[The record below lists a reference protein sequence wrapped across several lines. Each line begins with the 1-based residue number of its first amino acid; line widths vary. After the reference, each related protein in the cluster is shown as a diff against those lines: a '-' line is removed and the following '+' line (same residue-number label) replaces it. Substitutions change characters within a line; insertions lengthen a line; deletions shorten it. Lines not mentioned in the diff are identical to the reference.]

1 MKTYTIET
9 GNLEETQKL
18 GEQLGSHAEENMVF
32 LMKGIIGAGKTTMT
46 QGIARG
52 MGVRRTV
59 SSPTFTIQKI
69 YHGTSMDLYHI
80 DAYRLEGIEQDLGF
94 EDDFENGGLT
104 VIEWSEFFPGI
115 LPEEYLSIE
124 IRPTG
129 DTAREIVLEAHGAAY
144 EALLE
149 EIQ

>member
-1 MKTYTIET
+1 MKTHTVIAE
-9 GNLEETQKL
+9 NLNETQLLGEKL
-18 GEQLGSHAEENMVF
+18 GAHAGENMVF

-52 MGVRRTV
+52 MGVTRTV

-80 DAYRLEGIEQDLGF
+80 DAYRLEGIDQDLGF

-104 VIEWSEFFPGI
+104 VIEWSEFFPGV
-115 LPEEYLSIE
+115 LPDEYLSIE
-124 IRPTG
+124 IRPLDDST
-129 DTAREIVLEAHGAAY
+129 REIILTAYGAAY
-144 EALLE
+144 EQLLE

>member
-1 MKTYTIET
+1 MKTCTVIAE
-9 GNLEETQKL
+9 NLNETQQLGEKL
-18 GEQLGSHAEENMVF
+18 GAHACGNMVF

-52 MGVRRTV
+52 MGIARTV

-69 YHGTSMDLYHI
+69 YHGTAMDLYHI
-80 DAYRLEGIEQDLGF
+80 DAYRLEGIDQDLGF

-104 VIEWSEFFPGI
+104 VIEWSEFFPGL
-115 LPEEYLSIE
+115 LPEEYLLIE
-124 IRPTG
+124 IIPLSENR
-129 DTAREIVLEAHGAAY
+129 REIVLQAHGARY
-144 EALLE
+144 ESLLE